1 MSGTYASAT
10 GIVYETKKA
19 LKDFK
24 EATTLRDLDEVT
36 AKDILMLLKK
46 EIHLPK
52 NGRGS
57 WTEIGTCSREYCI
70 DG

>member
-24 EATTLRDLDEVT
+24 EATTTKR
-36 AKDILMLLKK
+36 
-46 EIHLPK
+46 P
-52 NGRGS
+52 
-57 WTEIGTCSREYCI
+57 
-70 DG
+70 